1 MNTTQPKPAGRSKYE
16 IYTFVFMAILSVVL
30 IAGFF
35 V

>member
-1 MNTTQPKPAGRSKYE
+1 MNTTQLKNGSRSKFE
-16 IYTFVFMAILSVVL
+16 IYTFVFMTILAVVL

>member
-1 MNTTQPKPAGRSKYE
+1 MNTPQVKPVGRSKYE
-16 IYTFVFMAILSVVL
+16 IYTFVFMAILSAVL